1 MTEALDIAA
10 AQNAP
15 VKRDPFPYFI
25 VPGFIK
31 SEVLPALEKDYP
43 DVTKPGSF
51 PLDTV
56 QGGPAFDTL
65 MEELRGPEFRNV
77 VAQKLGIDLKGKP
90 TMVTVRGC
98 TRARDGQIHT
108 DSKTKLVTVL
118 LYMNGQWEAPG
129 GRLRLL
135 RSPDNLNDIIEEI
148 PPQAGTLLV
157 FLNAPNAWH
166 GHEPFEGKR
175 RTIQL
180 NWVSSQGVVIREQL
194 RHKISAFFKSFK
206 KAA

>member
-1 MTEALDIAA
+1 MTAFLDLDALKT
-10 AQNAP
+10 AP
-15 VKRDPFPYFI
+15 AKREPFPYVI
-25 VPGFIK
+25 VPGFVK
-31 SEVLPALEKDYP
+31 PEALGAIEKDYP
-43 DVTKPGSF
+43 AIDKPGSF
-51 PLDTV
+51 PLDTLEY
-56 QGGPAFDTL
+56 GAAFDQL
-65 MEELRGPEFRNV
+65 MSDLRGPEFRDL

-118 LYMNGQWEAPG
+118 LYMNGKWEAPG

-135 RSPDNLNDIIEEI
+135 RSPDNLNDIIEEV
-148 PPQAGTLLV
+148 PPQAGTLLLFV
-157 FLNAPNAWH
+157 NTPNAWH
-166 GHEPFEGKR
+166 GHEPFEGPR

-180 NWVSSQGVVIREQL
+180 NWVSGQGVVVREQI
-194 RHKISAFFKSFK
+194 RHRISAFFKSFK

>member
-1 MTEALDIAA
+1 MTQTLDIAA
-10 AQNAP
+10 VKAAQT
-15 VKRDPFPYFI
+15 KREPFPYFI
-25 VPGFIK
+25 VPGFVK
-31 SEVLPALEKDYP
+31 AEALEAIEKDYP
-43 DVTKPGSF
+43 AIEKPGSF
-51 PLDTV
+51 PLDTLEY
-56 QGGPAFDTL
+56 GPGFTQL
-65 MEELRGPEFRNV
+65 MNDLRGPEFRDV
-77 VAQKLGIDLKGKP
+77 VAQKLGIDLSGKP

-118 LYMNGQWEAPG
+118 LYMNGKWEAPG

-135 RSPDNLNDIIEEI
+135 RSPDNLNDIVEEI

-157 FLNAPNAWH
+157 FLNTPNAWH
-166 GHEPFEGKR
+166 GHEPFEGQR

-180 NWVSSQGVVIREQL
+180 NWVSGQGVVIREQL